1 MSVKC
6 RQRILIVWL
15 WDMAKS
21 IILNLEH
28 GKFKKLDTLDI
39 IMYIHVLIQDDG
51 SALCTS
57 SAVLLLSHCA
67 QRGQI
72 FNCIY
77 Q

>member
-15 WDMAKS
+15 WDMAKA

-28 GKFKKLDTLDI
+28 GNFKKLDTLDI

-57 SAVLLLSHCA
+57 SAVLLLGPCT
-67 QRGQI
+67 
-72 FNCIY
+72 
-77 Q
+77 